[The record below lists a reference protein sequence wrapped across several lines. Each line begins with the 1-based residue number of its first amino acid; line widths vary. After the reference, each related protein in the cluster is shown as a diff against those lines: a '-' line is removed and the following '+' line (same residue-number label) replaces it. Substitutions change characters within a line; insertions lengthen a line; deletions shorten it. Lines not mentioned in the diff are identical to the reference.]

1 MNEPG
6 DDVEELTAQVLSAE
20 PSESER
26 IARALALGS
35 LIGLLLA
42 ALGRRR

>member
-1 MNEPG
+1 MSEPA

-20 PSESER
+20 PTESER
-26 IARALALGS
+26 IARAFGLGS
-35 LIGLLLA
+35 LIGLVLA